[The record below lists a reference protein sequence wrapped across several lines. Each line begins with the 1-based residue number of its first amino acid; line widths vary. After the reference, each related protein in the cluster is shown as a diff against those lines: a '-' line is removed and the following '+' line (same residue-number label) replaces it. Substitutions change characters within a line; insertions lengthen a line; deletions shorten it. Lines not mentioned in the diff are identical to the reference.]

1 MEVAGK
7 DGFDTRGHA
16 DVLMDSRAE
25 ERMTHACERRE
36 NVPAQ
41 MMDLEDSDE
50 ELRVLLVSAGAV
62 WTQGKSRHTVKK
74 QKADRVEIKSVR
86 RERKN
91 ASQTHFAEKKKRG
104 EATAQRLD
112 DEKSAKMSQH
122 TLRCER
128 PSWLAGDKVVNRG
141 LGCSTVC
148 N

>member
-7 DGFDTRGHA
+7 DGLDTRGHA

-36 NVPAQ
+36 NAPAQ

-112 DEKSAKMSQH
+112 DEKSAKMVPTH
-122 TLRCER
+122 VALRTPKLALRRQSCEQ
-128 PSWLAGDKVVNRG
+128 GFG
-141 LGCSTVC
+141 LFHRL
-148 N
+148 